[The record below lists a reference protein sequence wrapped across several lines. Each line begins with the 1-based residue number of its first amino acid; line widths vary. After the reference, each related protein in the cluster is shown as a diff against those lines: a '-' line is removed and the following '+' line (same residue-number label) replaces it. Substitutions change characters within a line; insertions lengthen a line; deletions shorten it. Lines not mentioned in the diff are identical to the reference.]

1 MNSLAEKDNKREKKA
16 KRNLLKPFLVVL
28 VILMLVLLA
37 ANAFTGTTLSGIGG
51 TFSGYIEKLGSG
63 DGYPYDISSENMKN
77 VYPSDS
83 NIILLTDVYARIL
96 SPGAK
101 MKLNVQ
107 HNYSA
112 PVVDANGSRFIIYDR
127 DSKHYR
133 VVNGKTV
140 SDEME
145 AEGNILTC
153 DMAANGSFC
162 VASRSVQTAST
173 FTVYDR
179 KFNEVFKWNSSSD
192 HIIDVALTDNGK
204 YVAVAALG
212 AENGEVYSKVLIFN
226 VKSSESLAEFKF
238 SSTAVADLHFTS
250 RGYLYIIGDNMF
262 TIIDKNKTEIKSQEN
277 FESGAMKFV
286 SVGENGETAVMF
298 SKYGSDNTGTVKYYS
313 YKGEE
318 TYSFDS
324 KSSVYAV
331 AAGKNKFAVYYGDEI
346 VVYNN
351 KGEEREKIKS
361 TADYDKIF
369 YAGSELYLCRTGRI
383 DTFSSLKDTSDS

>member
-1 MNSLAEKDNKREKKA
+1 MAEKTKK
-16 KRNLLKPFLVVL
+16 KKKTGRKNWLKPFLIIL
-28 VILMLVLLA
+28 VILMLVILA
-37 ANAFTGTTLSGIGG
+37 ANVFTGTTISGISGI
-51 TFSGYIEKLGSG
+51 FSGYMEKLGSS
-63 DGYPYDISSENMKN
+63 DGYPYDIVSENTEN

-101 MKLNVQ
+101 LKLNVQ

-112 PVVDANGSRFIIYDR
+112 PVVDANGARFIIYDR
-127 DSKHYR
+127 DSKNYR
-133 VVNGKTV
+133 VVNGKTI
-140 SDEME
+140 SEEME

-153 DMAANGSFC
+153 DMASNGSFC
-162 VASRSVQTAST
+162 VASRSLQTAST

-212 AENGEVYSKVLIFN
+212 AENGEVYSKVLIFD

-250 RGYLYIIGDNMF
+250 KGYLYIIGDNMF
-262 TIIDKNKTEIKSQEN
+262 TIIDKNRKEIKSQET
-277 FESGAMKFV
+277 FESGALKFV

-318 TYSFDS
+318 TFSFDS
-324 KSSVYAV
+324 KSSVYGV
-331 AAGKNKFAVYYGDEI
+331 AAGKNKFAVYYGDETVI
-346 VVYNN
+346 YNN
-351 KGEEREKIKS
+351 KGEEKEKIKC

-369 YAGSELYLCRTGRI
+369 FAGSELYFCRTGRI
-383 DTFSSLKDTSDS
+383 DTFSSLEDSSDS

>member
-1 MNSLAEKDNKREKKA
+1 MAEKTGNKKKSG
-16 KRNLLKPFLVVL
+16 KKGLLKPFLIIL
-28 VILMLVLLA
+28 VILMLLLLA
-37 ANAFTGTTLSGIGG
+37 ANAFAGTTISGIGNAL
-51 TFSGYIEKLGSG
+51 TGYIEKLSSG
-63 DGYPYDISSENMKN
+63 NGYPYDISSENLKN

-112 PVVDANGSRFIIYDR
+112 PVVDASGSRFIIYDR

-133 VVNGKTV
+133 VVNGKTI
-140 SDEME
+140 SDQME

-153 DMAANGSFC
+153 EMASNGSFC
-162 VASRSVQTAST
+162 VASRSAQTAST

-212 AENGEVYSKVLIFN
+212 AEKGEVYSKVLIFN
-226 VKSSESLAEFKF
+226 VKSSEALGEFKF
-238 SSTAVADLHFTS
+238 SGTAVADLHFTA
-250 RGYLYIIGDNMF
+250 REYLYITGDNMF
-262 TIIDKNKTEIKSQEN
+262 TIIDKNKSEIKSQET
-277 FESGAMKFV
+277 FESGSLKFV

-318 TYSFDS
+318 SFAFDS
-324 KSSVYAV
+324 KASIYAV

-346 VVYNN
+346 IVYNN
-351 KGEEREKIKS
+351 KGEEKKKIKC

-383 DTFSSLKDTSDS
+383 DTFSSLEDSSDS

>member
-1 MNSLAEKDNKREKKA
+1 MEVNVLAEKTRKKKRKGS
-16 KRNLLKPFLVVL
+16 LLKPFLIILVVL
-28 VILMLVLLA
+28 MLLLLA
-37 ANAFTGTTLSGIGG
+37 ANAFAGTTISGIGNAL
-51 TFSGYIEKLGSG
+51 TGYVEKLSSG
-63 DGYPYDISSENMKN
+63 NGYPYDISSENLKN

-83 NIILLTDVYARIL
+83 NIILLTDVYARTL

-133 VVNGKTV
+133 VVNGKTI
-140 SDEME
+140 SDQME

-153 DMAANGSFC
+153 DMAGNGSFAI
-162 VASRSVQTAST
+162 ASRSEQTAST

-212 AENGEVYSKVLIFN
+212 AEKGEVYSKVLIFN
-226 VKSSESLAEFKF
+226 VKSSEALGEFKF
-238 SSTAVADLHFTS
+238 SGTAVADLHFTS
-250 RGYLYIIGDNMF
+250 RGYLYITGDNMF
-262 TIIDKNKTEIKSQEN
+262 TIIDKNKSEIKSQET
-277 FESGAMKFV
+277 FEAGALKFI

-318 TYSFDS
+318 SYSFDS
-324 KSSVYAV
+324 QSSIYGV

-346 VVYNN
+346 IVYNSE
-351 KGEEREKIKS
+351 GQEKDRKNS
-361 TADYDKIF
+361 TADYDKLF

-383 DTFSSLKDTSDS
+383 DTFSSLEDSSDS

>member
-1 MNSLAEKDNKREKKA
+1 MAEKTSKKKR
-16 KRNLLKPFLVVL
+16 KRSLMNPFLIIL
-28 VILMLVLLA
+28 VIIMLLLLA
-37 ANAFTGTTLSGIGG
+37 ANAFAGTTISGIGNAL
-51 TFSGYIEKLGSG
+51 TGYVEKLSSGS
-63 DGYPYDISSENMKN
+63 GYPYDISSENLKN

-83 NIILLTDVYARIL
+83 NIILLTDVYARTL

-133 VVNGKTV
+133 VVNGKTI
-140 SDEME
+140 SDQME

-153 DMAANGSFC
+153 DMAGNGSFA
-162 VASRSVQTAST
+162 VASRSEQTAST

-212 AENGEVYSKVLIFN
+212 AEKGEVYSKVLIFN
-226 VKSSESLAEFKF
+226 VKSSEALGEFKF
-238 SSTAVADLHFTS
+238 SGTAVADLHFTS
-250 RGYLYIIGDNMF
+250 RGYLYITGDNTF
-262 TIIDKNKTEIKSQEN
+262 TIIDKNKSEIKSQET
-277 FESGAMKFV
+277 FEAGALKFI
-286 SVGENGETAVMF
+286 SVGKNGETAVMF

-318 TYSFDS
+318 SFSFDS
-324 KSSVYAV
+324 QSSIYGV

-346 VVYNN
+346 IVYNSE
-351 KGEEREKIKS
+351 GQEKDQKNS

-383 DTFSSLKDTSDS
+383 DTFSSWEDSSDS

>member
-1 MNSLAEKDNKREKKA
+1 MAEKTSKKNKKWKSG
-16 KRNLLKPFLVVL
+16 LLKPFLIIL
-28 VILMLVLLA
+28 VILMLLLLA
-37 ANAFTGTTLSGIGG
+37 ANAFTGTTISGIGNAL
-51 TFSGYIEKLGSG
+51 TGYMEKLSSG
-63 DGYPYDISSENMKN
+63 NGYPYDISSENLKN

-133 VVNGKTV
+133 VVNGKTI
-140 SDEME
+140 SDQME

-153 DMAANGSFC
+153 DMAGNGSFA
-162 VASRSVQTAST
+162 VASRSAQTAST

-212 AENGEVYSKVLIFN
+212 AEKGEVYSKVLIFN
-226 VKSSESLAEFKF
+226 VKSSEALGEFKF
-238 SSTAVADLHFTS
+238 SGTAIADLHFTA
-250 RGYLYIIGDNMF
+250 REYLYITGDNMF
-262 TIIDKNKTEIKSQEN
+262 TIIDKNKSEIKSQET
-277 FESGAMKFV
+277 FESGSLKFV

-318 TYSFDS
+318 SFAFDS
-324 KSSVYAV
+324 KASIYAV

-346 VVYNN
+346 IVYNN
-351 KGEEREKIKS
+351 KGEEKEKIKC

-369 YAGSELYLCRTGRI
+369 YAGSEIYLCRTGRI
-383 DTFSSLKDTSDS
+383 DTFSSLEDSSDS

>member
-1 MNSLAEKDNKREKKA
+1 MSEKKNRK
-16 KRNLLKPFLVVL
+16 KRKKSLLKPFLIIL
-28 VILMLVLLA
+28 VILMLLLLA
-37 ANAFTGTTLSGIGG
+37 ANAFAGTTVSGIGNAI
-51 TFSGYIEKLGSG
+51 TGYIEKLGSG
-63 DGYPYDISSENMKN
+63 EGYPYDVSSENVKN

-83 NIILLTDVYARIL
+83 NIILLTDAYARIL

-112 PVVDANGSRFIIYDR
+112 PVIDVNGARFVIYDR

-133 VVNGKTV
+133 VVNGKNV
-140 SDEME
+140 SDQME

-153 DMAANGSFC
+153 DMAGNGNFA

-212 AENGEVYSKVLIFN
+212 AEKGEIYSKVLVFN
-226 VKSSESLAEFKF
+226 VESSEALGEFKF
-238 SSTAVADLHFTS
+238 SGTAVANLHFTS
-250 RGYLYIIGDNMF
+250 RGYLYIVGDNMF
-262 TIIDKNKTEIKSQEN
+262 TIIDKNKSEIKSQET
-277 FESGAMKFV
+277 FESGSLKFL

-318 TYSFDS
+318 NCSFDS
-324 KSSVYAV
+324 KASVYAV
-331 AAGKNKFAVYYGDEI
+331 SAGKNKFAVYYGDEI
-346 VVYNN
+346 VVYD
-351 KGEEREKIKS
+351 GEGQEKDRKDS

-369 YAGSELYLCRTGRI
+369 YAGSELYLFRTGRI
-383 DTFSSLKDTSDS
+383 DTFSSLEDSSDS

>member
-1 MNSLAEKDNKREKKA
+1 MDERTKKNGKNEKK
-16 KRNLLKPFLVVL
+16 KILKLILIVL

-37 ANAFTGTTLSGIGG
+37 VNAFTGTTITGISGA
-51 TFSGYIEKLGSG
+51 FSGYIEKLGSG

-83 NIILLTDVYARIL
+83 NIILLTDVYARTL

-112 PVVDANGSRFIIYDR
+112 PVVDVNGSRFIIYDR

-133 VVNGKTV
+133 VVNGKTI

-162 VASRSVQTAST
+162 VASRSLQTAST

-212 AENGEVYSKVLIFN
+212 AEKGEVYSKVLIFN
-226 VKSSESLAEFKF
+226 VKSSEALAEFKF
-238 SSTAVADLHFTS
+238 SGTAVADLHFTS
-250 RGYLYIIGDNMF
+250 RNYLYIIGDNMF
-262 TIIDKNKTEIKSQEN
+262 TIIDKNKTEIKSQET
-277 FESGAMKFV
+277 FETGALKFA

-318 TYSFDS
+318 TFSFES
-324 KSSVYAV
+324 KSSVYGV

-351 KGEEREKIKS
+351 KGEEQKKIKS

-383 DTFSSLKDTSDS
+383 DTFSSLEDSSDS

>member
-1 MNSLAEKDNKREKKA
+1 MAEKTRKKKRKGS
-16 KRNLLKPFLVVL
+16 LLKPFLIILVVL
-28 VILMLVLLA
+28 MLLLLA
-37 ANAFTGTTLSGIGG
+37 ANAFAGTTISGIGNAL
-51 TFSGYIEKLGSG
+51 TGYVEKLSSG
-63 DGYPYDISSENMKN
+63 NGYPYDISSENLKN

-83 NIILLTDVYARIL
+83 NIILLTDVYARTL

-133 VVNGKTV
+133 VVNGKTI
-140 SDEME
+140 SDQME

-153 DMAANGSFC
+153 DMAGNGSFAI
-162 VASRSVQTAST
+162 ASRSEQTAST

-212 AENGEVYSKVLIFN
+212 AEKGEVYSKVLIFN
-226 VKSSESLAEFKF
+226 VKSSEALGEFKF
-238 SSTAVADLHFTS
+238 SGTAVADLHFTS
-250 RGYLYIIGDNMF
+250 RGYLYISGDNMF
-262 TIIDKNKTEIKSQEN
+262 TIIDKNKSEIKSQET
-277 FESGAMKFV
+277 FEAGALKFI

-318 TYSFDS
+318 SYSFDS
-324 KSSVYAV
+324 QSSIYGV
-331 AAGKNKFAVYYGDEI
+331 AAGKI
-346 VVYNN
+346 
-351 KGEEREKIKS
+351 
-361 TADYDKIF
+361 
-369 YAGSELYLCRTGRI
+369 
-383 DTFSSLKDTSDS
+383 SLRFTMAMK